1 MQKIVR
7 ETLFFL
13 TILIILALG
22 VHMDRWLS
30 APIAHWEGLSSH
42 VMPWHPVIYAAIT
55 YVILGVLRLV
65 LLLLL
70 RLFRRN

>member
-22 VHMDRWLS
+22 VHMDRWVS
-30 APIAHWEGLSSH
+30 APVEHWEGLSSH
-42 VMPWHPVIYAAIT
+42 VMPWHPVIYAAIA
-55 YVILGVLRLV
+55 YVVLGMFRLV

-70 RLFRRN
+70 RLFRRS